1 MIVSNTSKR
10 AIEAALNTLN
20 KDYKGNICFNRFE
33 ALNSN
38 KTRFAVTLRVKD
50 SRKRGA
56 KLGYSGRH
64 TIAASWHVC
73 GKFIDLLFD
82 LCPETKLRIRGRA
95 YNNRSWYWEDWNDGS
110 YINPVYAS
118 ELSLGDG

>member
-1 MIVSNTSKR
+1 VIVSDTSKR

-64 TIAASWHVC
+64 TVAASWHVW
-73 GKFIDLLFD
+73 GKFIDLLFE
-82 LCPETKLRIRGRA
+82 LCPDAKIRIRGKSYDA
-95 YNNRSWYWEDWNDGS
+95 GSWYWEVWNAGS
-110 YINPVYAS
+110 YMNPVYAS
-118 ELSLGDG
+118 QLSLGDG